1 MKFDYYEK
9 GTIFADVPY
18 SQFDENLRNAIVNR
32 RGPNGQPLNPKRGRN
47 VFATWLLVVTLIV
60 EILWFFLTIVII
72 SGLDYWEVILV
83 ANAVRGLINGA
94 VLLVLLLVHCLSPKS
109 FIKVNAMCIGYL
121 FIRNGVT
128 IMLSV
133 SPVFKYVINGQEY
146 VAVENTDRR
155 RRAILPDINSMEEIR
170 VSPKNPENI
179 RWRTN
184 PYETGLIVSSLLT
197 AVLLWGISML
207 MSICVFMS

>member
-9 GTIFADVPY
+9 DTIFANVPY

-32 RGPNGQPLNPKRGRN
+32 QGPNGQPLNRKRGRN
-47 VFATWLLVVTLIV
+47 VFATWLLVVTSVV
-60 EILWFFLTIVII
+60 ETFWFLLTCVMMA
-72 SGLDYWEVILV
+72 GLDYWEAMLV

-179 RWRTN
+179 RWKMSR
-184 PYETGLIVSSLLT
+184 YERGLLLSSVMA
-197 AVLLWGISML
+197 AVVFWGISM
-207 MSICVFMS
+207 MISILVILA